1 MILCLQTRPT
11 ILMAPTDAGKAVLDS
26 LLGREFSERDRT
38 PTFQS
43 AQLFITHAEICTLKW
58 IISDVPRVTGSP
70 GRLSSIL
77 RKRFTESSV
86 VLHTAPIAA
95 EALLTPR

>member
-1 MILCLQTRPT
+1 
-11 ILMAPTDAGKAVLDS
+11 MAPTDAGKAVLDS

-58 IISDVPRVTGSP
+58 IISDVHQ
-70 GRLSSIL
+70 
-77 RKRFTESSV
+77 ESN
-86 VLHTAPIAA
+86 
-95 EALLTPR
+95 E